1 MLSVK
6 AENGDE
12 RNYNIKLNF
21 SDTAS
26 QTATQSGGES
36 GVGIVEV
43 GKGPLS

>member
-1 MLSVK
+1 MK

-26 QTATQSGGES
+26 QTTTQSGGES